1 MKLKDEMVKMVNDE
15 NLSHLEI
22 TEVVLIQFNV
32 IKNDY
37 Q

>member
-1 MKLKDEMVKMVNDE
+1 MVKMVNDE
-15 NLSHLEI
+15 NKSHLEI
-22 TEVVLIQFNV
+22 TEVVLIHFNV